1 MFRDCTHCLPA
12 GDGCRVNKLAL
23 ALPCALPVIK
33 TVCPSMSFLGGGTIA
48 RNTASIQHKNIL
60 NSTTKISKISH
71 IIELRSRKK
80 RNLKQALITP
90 SWTRNSLHDVT
101 WTLQGRRRL
110 ALPGWEGGGG
120 GGGGERGV
128 SYWWAWTLFLCPP
141 LLLPPTL
148 VENLCYFFETSR
160 AITAVELIE
169 YFGTLHNFFMKI
181 SRKFISSH
189 PPPLM
194 PGDKHA
200 YRVVDIVLGVW
211 K

>member
-110 ALPGWEGGGG
+110 ALPGWEGGGAG
-120 GGGGERGV
+120 EGRGVWAIGERE
-128 SYWWAWTLFLCPP
+128 LFFFAHLYSFP
-141 LLLPPTL
+141 LPLWRTSATSLKQ
-148 VENLCYFFETSR
+148 VEQ
-160 AITAVELIE
+160 
-169 YFGTLHNFFMKI
+169 
-181 SRKFISSH
+181 
-189 PPPLM
+189 
-194 PGDKHA
+194 
-200 YRVVDIVLGVW
+200 
-211 K
+211 